1 MYVIGGDGGWQLL
14 GGVTTHRFEKFSYLI
29 NTMCIIVKK
38 FIIKNI
44 AQSLAFFGTL
54 FIDG

>member
-1 MYVIGGDGGWQLL
+1 MYWGGDGGWQLL
-14 GGVTTHRFEKFSYLI
+14 GGVTTHRFEDFSYLI

-44 AQSLAFFGTL
+44 SQSLAFFGTL
-54 FIDG
+54 FIGR